1 MRTLVPL
8 SAGLLGGL
16 TLVVGSVVSGIN
28 AQPGATIRVAQ
39 SLGIDAALGPA
50 QRIQAPSG
58 PLYAWEHGPSGGP
71 EVVLVHG
78 FGDAGAGWVPTAM
91 ILGKTH
97 HVRMLDLPGHGRSAP
112 HGAALTMEQLES
124 GLSAVMDET
133 EGKVVLVGNSLGG
146 WLSAR
151 YALAHPD
158 RVDHLV
164 LVNNAGL
171 SQPIPRDLLLPQTM
185 ARQVEKN
192 RAILGEHTVELPG
205 FALRGLLQLNDDPR
219 LHMLFDELQEG
230 GHNLDGRLEDLEVPV
245 TLVWGTPD
253 PFFPADSYLP
263 RMQQALP
270 NARTVVL
277 SGCGHAPQYTCETD
291 VAGAILT
298 ASE

>member
-1 MRTLVPL
+1 MRSLAPL

-16 TLVVGSVVSGIN
+16 TLVVGSILSGIN

-39 SLGIDAALGPA
+39 SVGIDAALGPA

-58 PLYAWEHGPSGGP
+58 PLYTWEHGPPGGP

-91 ILGKTH
+91 VLGKTH

-124 GLSAVMDET
+124 GLSAVMDAT

-158 RVDHLV
+158 RVEHLV

-171 SQPIPRDLLLPQTM
+171 SQDIPRDLLLPATM

-205 FALRGLLQLNDDPR
+205 FALRGCSSSTTIHACTCSSTSCRKATTTSTGACKTWKCRSPWSGARQTPSFPPTATCPACSRPCRTPR
-219 LHMLFDELQEG
+219 
-230 GHNLDGRLEDLEVPV
+230 P
-245 TLVWGTPD
+245 
-253 PFFPADSYLP
+253 
-263 RMQQALP
+263 
-270 NARTVVL
+270 
-277 SGCGHAPQYTCETD
+277 
-291 VAGAILT
+291 
-298 ASE
+298 